1 LGVEAVGNIS
11 QTPTSTISAGG
22 ETTLASTT
30 GDVTLDGTDN
40 DFGIIN
46 VSGKDVSLADKNGI
60 TLGEVAT
67 TGTLGVEAV
76 GNISQTPTSTIS
88 AGGETT
94 LASTTGDVTLDG
106 AFINSTS
113 KLKLGDVK
121 LEFELQGSGATKD
134 NITSSDISNFIT
146 KDVQNVEKDIKV
158 INENLNNLNSK
169 ELVNNDSNNSNFIGV
184 ILDNFSENLMKSISF
199 VSIPSQKGDIEKV
212 TLSELIA
219 IYDQSNPENK
229 EQNSE
234 IKIPIFE
241 NSLVGILNGGVSL
254 PEGVEQEFYLVRQDI
269 NIDSKNKKNN
279 GVN

>member
-30 GDVTLDGTDN
+30 GDVTLDGDN
-40 DFGIIN
+40 NTFN
-46 VSGKDVSLADKNGI
+46 QKVNLNAKR
-60 TLGEVAT
+60 
-67 TGTLGVEAV
+67 
-76 GNISQTPTSTIS
+76 
-88 AGGETT
+88 
-94 LASTTGDVTLDG
+94 

-184 ILDNFSENLMKSISF
+184 ILDDFSENLMKSISF

-219 IYDQSNPENK
+219 IYNQSNPENK

-241 NSLVGILNGGVSL
+241 NSLVGIVNGGVSL
-254 PEGVEQEFYLVRQDI
+254 PEGLEQEFYLVRQDI